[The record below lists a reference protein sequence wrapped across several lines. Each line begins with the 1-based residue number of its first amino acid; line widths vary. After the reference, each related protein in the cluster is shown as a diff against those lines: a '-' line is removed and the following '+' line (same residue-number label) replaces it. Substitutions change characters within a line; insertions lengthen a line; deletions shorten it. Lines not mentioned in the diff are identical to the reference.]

1 MSKGCSAKTFL
12 RQVLNRLPKQYFQH
26 KHSLF
31 GSDTKTQAAWDGVLL
46 FGAER
51 QVPANS
57 LWEVPSDFWIVNEL
71 TVAKGVKAGLH
82 EATLGELGQ
91 NNQLVQAFSMI
102 PKCSAKLAVS
112 TRRASHSPGS
122 EIHTV
127 TLNIKRRWC
136 NYRRFIWQTAN
147 RPGQ

>member
-1 MSKGCSAKTFL
+1 MGRECSRKTFL

-51 QVPANS
+51 QVPENS
-57 LWEVPSDFWIVNEL
+57 LWEVRSYLLVVNEL
-71 TVAKGVKAGLH
+71 TFAKGLSSVPHGITRG
-82 EATLGELGQ
+82 TLSQ
-91 NNQLVQAFSMI
+91 KDRLVQAFSMI